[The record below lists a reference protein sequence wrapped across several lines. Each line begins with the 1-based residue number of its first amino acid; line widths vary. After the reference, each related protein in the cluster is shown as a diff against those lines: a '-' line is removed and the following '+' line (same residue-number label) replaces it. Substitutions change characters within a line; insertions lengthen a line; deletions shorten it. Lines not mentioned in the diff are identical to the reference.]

1 MAVPT
6 DTLLAGYPA
15 SNPAIVRRP
24 SLRSLIPRFYLCLWL
39 VVIGLIA
46 DVAGFLLQVRTLGRL
61 RSLVG
66 VYGFG
71 HIPRDAISDGAL
83 IDLATRVLTLGGYAV
98 ALAAFLVAM
107 ARARRIAQEA
117 GLTDFQYGYG
127 WTAGSLFIPFWNF
140 SRPWVG
146 LGEIRNAILRSAT
159 MRQLGNAWKTDEV
172 GAATVALGL
181 IVILA
186 NLFGYSYAKLGRLP
200 VPHEADAFLAW
211 TDHMSIYFLILAGMG
226 FVRLGTLFLYLLTL
240 RRPILTL
247 IAVSEDAHPGDEPT
261 LISSPR

>member
-1 MAVPT
+1 MPT
-6 DTLLAGYPA
+6 DALLAGSPA
-15 SNPAIVRRP
+15 SEPSIVRRP
-24 SLRSLIPRFYLCLWL
+24 PLRSLVSRFSLCLWL
-39 VVIGLIA
+39 VVIGLVA
-46 DVAGFLLQVRTLGRL
+46 DVAGFLLQVRILGRF

-71 HIPRDAISDGAL
+71 HIPRDAVSDGAL
-83 IDLATRVLTLGGYAV
+83 IDLATRILTLGGYAV

-127 WTAGSLFIPFWNF
+127 WTAGSLFVPFWNF

-146 LGEIRNAILRSAT
+146 FGEIRNAILRSVT
-159 MRQLGNAWKTDEV
+159 MRQLGGAWKTEEV
-172 GAATVALGL
+172 GAATIALGL

-186 NLFGYSYAKLGRLP
+186 NLFGYSYATFGRLP
-200 VPHEADAFLAW
+200 APHEADAFLAW
-211 TDHMSIYFLILAGMG
+211 IDHMRIYFLILAGLG

-247 IAVSEDAHPGDEPT
+247 ITLSEDAHHGDEPA
-261 LISSPR
+261 LISSLQ